1 MLFAEGQI
9 VLAQCWGDPHV
20 CDEEGRPCTDAKV
33 PHSEQLLE
41 ILPKDTLRRFYIK
54 CVVTSPTDE
63 NLVYVGTTDSLL
75 VADLARKCVRARF
88 KVPYGVDRIAELRP
102 ASFWCRCAPASNCLR
117 SPTAPAREPAPAQ
130 RHHAPTPTQSRA
142 EIVCL
147 IPEQHKKNRC
157 VTLPRHSEKAVKDFC
172 FTGRATLRLSAYI
185 DTNNH

>member
-9 VLAQCWGDPHV
+9 VLAQDWGDPHV

-75 VADLARKCVRARF
+75 VAGLARKCVRARF

-117 SPTAPAREPAPAQ
+117 SPTAPARDARP
-130 RHHAPTPTQSRA
+130 RA
-142 EIVCL
+142 EASCAAPHPKPRGDRLPDTGTAQEEQVC
-147 IPEQHKKNRC
+147 H
-157 VTLPRHSEKAVKDFC
+157 T
-172 FTGRATLRLSAYI
+172 ATPL
-185 DTNNH
+185 